1 MPSRKRLN
9 LLVRNFHENGLKF
22 MLENPG
28 NVRDLLQLLGV
39 ELLPR
44 IDFARMQVVP
54 GRFVQR
60 EFRHVEADL
69 VLQAPLRPEPGS
81 GQRRI
86 LLYIL
91 IEHQSELDHLMPLR
105 VLEYVVLI
113 YKRQLRLW
121 ERQHGNLDHCRLQ
134 PVLPIVLYTG
144 TRTWDRLGGVREL
157 VELGDELAERVP
169 ELQPLFLNV
178 GQTSAEA
185 LAQGGPF
192 GLLLLLLAQ
201 QRRVRLPVFE
211 QTLREVVQGLE
222 ALGEQDRA
230 RWLELLSFIESP
242 IYNEREESER
252 EPLVEKAAGSV
263 QNDAR
268 RQEVIDMGRTI
279 ADALRDEG
287 REEGR
292 QEGELRTQRRLLVR
306 MLRNK
311 FGRIPAAVV
320 RRIEATERLALLDQ
334 WFDQAT
340 TANTLNEVNF
350 NAE

>member
-1 MPSRKRLN
+1 M
-9 LLVRNFHENGLKF
+9 
-22 MLENPG
+22 
-28 NVRDLLQLLGV
+28 
-39 ELLPR
+39 
-44 IDFARMQVVP
+44 
-54 GRFVQR
+54 
-60 EFRHVEADL
+60 
-69 VLQAPLRPEPGS
+69 
-81 GQRRI
+81 
-86 LLYIL
+86 
-91 IEHQSELDHLMPLR
+91 
-105 VLEYVVLI
+105 
-113 YKRQLRLW
+113 
-121 ERQHGNLDHCRLQ
+121 
-134 PVLPIVLYTG
+134 LPIVLYTG

-185 LAQGGPF
+185 PAQGGPF

-292 QEGELRTQRRLLVR
+292 QEGELRTRRRLFVR